1 MLLDEL
7 FPFTYETSVRP
18 GSNDS
23 ATVVTIVPNK
33 LVLLYMDQL
42 QETIQFSEEFL
53 LTWIDP
59 LLSWDINV
67 TEYSRPWI
75 KIPETNLWAPGIIFT
90 AAIEINEMMPI
101 DERMAD
107 LRYDGTVR
115 VSNPS
120 VVTYPCPLRIDSFPY
135 DVQVCNLTIGAWNFD
150 ADEVIVKSYTDHIEG
165 APQQFEGNSEWEL
178 SSIRAFREMQPDSD
192 GSMYSVVIYQVELK
206 RKPVY
211 YVLVIQIPTLIM
223 TTLTI
228 FGIFTPFSNTPER
241 REKVTLGLNMFVSIS
256 MMLNLVADMMPK
268 ASRLPLLGN
277 YILSQIFVCSAAVL
291 VSIVT
296 LIFHQRCH
304 TRCHRPP
311 KWLLNVLFCQCRRN
325 RTQPIAND
333 PPPYSVCKRTPS
345 VEILESPEI
354 LEVLQEA
361 RAGAIFIDDLTEIV
375 VVVAVV
381 VVAVVVVVG
390 DDGYA
395 MYTRK
400 EKIAAL
406 PDTLSPSKTLLG
418 ADRNV
423 CKIRSLEIFALLIS
437 WQQQLCGQPYS
448 DLIVKMTFASL
459 GSAYSIES
467 IWCV

>member
-120 VVTYPCPLRIDSFPY
+120 V
-135 DVQVCNLTIGAWNFD
+135 
-150 ADEVIVKSYTDHIEG
+150 
-165 APQQFEGNSEWEL
+165 
-178 SSIRAFREMQPDSD
+178 
-192 GSMYSVVIYQVELK
+192 SMYSVVIYQVELK

-361 RAGAIFIDDLTEIV
+361 TTAMRSTVQRLDREDDIRLTWIRVFDRIDMVCL
-375 VVVAVV
+375 
-381 VVAVVVVVG
+381 
-390 DDGYA
+390 
-395 MYTRK
+395 
-400 EKIAAL
+400 IA
-406 PDTLSPSKTLLG
+406 
-418 ADRNV
+418 
-423 CKIRSLEIFALLIS
+423 F
-437 WQQQLCGQPYS
+437 QLMNIAS
-448 DLIVKMTFASL
+448 SVKFMR
-459 GSAYSIES
+459 
-467 IWCV
+467 